1 MVFYHKIRN
10 LRKIRDQLTVF
21 RFLQCIVEDHD
32 HRRKYGNTADHAED
46 NTFCHDDTKVK
57 TQGKTHKAQRDKSG
71 NRCDRASDYGFDRSC
86 DCLCHRL
93 FMILFAFF
101 SLFLIAV
108 PQEDRVVHRNTQL
121 KDCTQRFRDVG
132 NLSHENITSHVIDDR
147 HTDTQQEKYRDQ
159 IRFHRQCQN
168 DTGEDNRDQYIDRNL
183 GLCQVLGVGNDS

>member
-1 MVFYHKIRN
+1 
-10 LRKIRDQLTVF
+10 
-21 RFLQCIVEDHD
+21 
-32 HRRKYGNTADHAED
+32 
-46 NTFCHDDTKVK
+46 
-57 TQGKTHKAQRDKSG
+57 
-71 NRCDRASDYGFDRSC
+71 
-86 DCLCHRL
+86 
-93 FMILFAFF
+93 MILFAFF

-121 KDCTQRFRDVG
+121 KDCTQCFCNVG
-132 NLSHENITSHVIDDR
+132 DLAHENISSHVIDDR